1 MAEIDFL
8 QGVVCF
14 HRRSMEGSISAPA
27 GSGTPRTQATVHF
40 AGMRM
45 RRRHIITYRKLASS
59 IQYIPASVSLS
70 SKPTI
75 NAAHS
80 LQQKLPMKN
89 FPPFSSRDSNP
100 APATRTRL
108 FRLRFVFGDFKNKGD
123 SAPLFL
129 SFELRAPTLESE
141 KLLIPPQLL
150 LTRSRRPSTGR
161 SDRFPLPIPDKITM
175 TIRGKQQRSYGD
187 DAAAGQYHLRHP
199 RIPTG
204 STMSKKSDCTPYL
217 SLRAAGQISI
227 RPGPAPPS

>member
-14 HRRSMEGSISAPA
+14 HGRSMEGSIAAPA

-45 RRRHIITYRKLASS
+45 RRRHIISYGKLASS

-70 SKPTI
+70 SMPTI

-80 LQQKLPMKN
+80 LQRKLPMKN

-129 SFELRAPTLESE
+129 SFELRARTLESE

-150 LTRSRRPSTGR
+150 LTRSRRPLYGPVS
-161 SDRFPLPIPDKITM
+161 PIPVAHSRQNHNDYTRE
-175 TIRGKQQRSYGD
+175 T
-187 DAAAGQYHLRHP
+187 AAKLR
-199 RIPTG
+199 R
-204 STMSKKSDCTPYL
+204 
-217 SLRAAGQISI
+217 
-227 RPGPAPPS
+227 